1 MSWRINTIVIK
12 LNTWSDVDAK
22 HRVSICKCLICKKN
36 IHKNKAR
43 FYDEIVEVKVTTVTG
58 IILCGS
64 ISLKIF
70 RRARAKGGRD
80 ANSRISRWERD
91 RENGDIYGEESL
103 GIFVELNTL
112 VNLETP
118 HLCHAHVIWYPETD
132 FELLVWNLSL
142 KDDKF
147 NFFFK
152 WYYMAFILTSIDI
165 YYIYWNKIRHQLP
178 SSEIFEREFCV
189 YVWYKKL
196 SLS

>member
-1 MSWRINTIVIK
+1 MSWRINAIVIK
-12 LNTWSDVDAK
+12 LNTWSDVDVK
-22 HRVSICKCLICKKN
+22 HRVNICKCLTCKKKN
-36 IHKNKAR
+36 TKMSNKAR
-43 FYDEIVEVKVTTVTG
+43 FYDEIIEVKVTTVTG

-103 GIFVELNTL
+103 GIFVELNTP

-118 HLCHAHVIWYPETD
+118 HLCHAHVIWYSETD

-147 NFFFK
+147 NFFLKMVLHGIYF
-152 WYYMAFILTSIDI
+152 DI
-165 YYIYWNKIRHQLP
+165 NRYLLYLLK
-178 SSEIFEREFCV
+178 
-189 YVWYKKL
+189 
-196 SLS
+196 